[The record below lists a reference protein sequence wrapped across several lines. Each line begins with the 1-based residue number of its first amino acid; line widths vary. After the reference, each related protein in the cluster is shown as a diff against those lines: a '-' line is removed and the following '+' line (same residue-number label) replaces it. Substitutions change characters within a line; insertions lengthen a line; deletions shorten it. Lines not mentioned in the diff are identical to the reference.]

1 MQIPR
6 HSSEKFKVRDT
17 GPVHLTPDGLKR
29 LQERLAGLKKAL
41 PDLISEAARTA
52 AYGDRSDNAE
62 YKEAKHQLRRTHRQI
77 FSLEDQL
84 KRAVVI
90 KSGKNAAGTI
100 QIGSVVVLERLSLQK
115 TYEVVGPQETNPTKG
130 RISFQSPLGA
140 ALMNHK
146 KGDAVEIKT
155 ASGLQEYRILEV
167 S

>member
-1 MQIPR
+1 MQIPQ

-17 GPVHLTPDGLKR
+17 GPVHLTPAGLKR
-29 LQERLAGLKKAL
+29 LQERLNELKKAL
-41 PDLISEAARTA
+41 PEYIAEAARTA

-62 YKEAKHQLRRTHRQI
+62 YKEAKHILRRTHRQI

-90 KSGKNAAGTI
+90 QSGKNSAGTI
-100 QIGSVVVLERLSLQK
+100 QIGSTVLLELNGKPK
-115 TYEVVGPQETNPTKG
+115 TYEVVGPMETDPAKG

-146 KGDAVEIKT
+146 KGEVVKIHT
-155 ASGLQEYRILEV
+155 ASGFQEYQILEIK
-167 S
+167 